1 MYGGKVMNIRIN
13 AVRFDADTKL
23 EKFIEK
29 KVNKLGKYFDEI
41 INAEVFLKLENSQD
55 TENKV
60 VEIRL
65 DVPGSDLFARKQS
78 KTFEEST
85 DNVVDALKQQ
95 ILKRKE
101 KTRGI

>member
-1 MYGGKVMNIRIN
+1 MNIRIN
-13 AVRFDADTKL
+13 AVRFDTDVKL
-23 EKFIEK
+23 EQFIQK
-29 KVNKLGKYFDEI
+29 KVSKLGRYFDDI
-41 INAEVFLKLENSQD
+41 INAEVYLKVENNQD
-55 TENKV
+55 LENKV

-85 DNVVDALKQQ
+85 DNAIDALKQQ

-101 KTRGI
+101 KIRGI